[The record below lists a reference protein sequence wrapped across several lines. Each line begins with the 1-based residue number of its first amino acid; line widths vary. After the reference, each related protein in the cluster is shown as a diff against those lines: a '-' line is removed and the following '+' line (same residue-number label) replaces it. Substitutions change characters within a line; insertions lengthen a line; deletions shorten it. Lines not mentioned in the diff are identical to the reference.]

1 MSFYKIFFLSI
12 FIILPI
18 KVYPINSI
26 SKDINII
33 SSGLEL
39 YKKKCSNCH
48 GVNAQGKS
56 NGFFLSPNLTVFQKG
71 YINFINIIVNGY
83 GRMPAW
89 GGNVELTKEQIN
101 QLASYLASI
110 STEEANWQ

>member
-1 MSFYKIFFLSI
+1 MSFYTIFFLSI

-48 GVNAQGKS
+48 GINAQGKS
-56 NGFFLSPNLTVFQKG
+56 NGFFLSPNLTAEPAESV
-71 YINFINIIVNGY
+71 IDDPVWICIVDI
-83 GRMPAW
+83 
-89 GGNVELTKEQIN
+89 T
-101 QLASYLASI
+101 
-110 STEEANWQ
+110 

>member
-33 SSGLEL
+33 NSGLEL

-56 NGFFLSPNLTVFQKG
+56 NGFFLSPNLKVFQKG

-89 GGNVELTKEQIN
+89 GGNVELTEEQIN

-110 STEEANWQ
+110 SSEEANWQ